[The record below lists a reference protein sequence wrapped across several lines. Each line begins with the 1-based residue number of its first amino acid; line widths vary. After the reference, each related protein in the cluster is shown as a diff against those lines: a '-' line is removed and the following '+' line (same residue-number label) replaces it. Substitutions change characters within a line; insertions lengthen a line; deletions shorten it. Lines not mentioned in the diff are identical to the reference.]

1 MKLKILEI
9 RDRATFIPVIA
20 IRMSSKD
27 PTKRYYLKRLGF
39 GEDYPLIELIRM
51 DNEDCSYAPCK
62 WDCNTRTMIE
72 AHKYIVKNWSNLN
85 NGDVI
90 DVEYILGE
98 TETPKV
104 SERFNV

>member
-1 MKLKILEI
+1 MIITDSEI

-51 DNEDCSYAPCK
+51 DNNDCSYYPYK
-62 WDCNTRTMIE
+62 WGGNSRTMFE
-72 AHKYIVKNWSNLN
+72 AHKYIEKNWDSLN
-85 NGDVI
+85 DGDVI